1 MIQRIDGRVL
11 ALALGMACTCLLG
24 WLFKAHCMPQGW
36 TGAIQY
42 ISGCYSDAPPFWGE
56 RHVGAGR
63 IPYFQTPMEY
73 PVLTGLQIWIEGALA
88 RGLFG
93 AGADGATF
101 LAAVSLG
108 NALLAAL
115 ILTMFVR
122 AGLDRVRLW
131 LWACAPPLILYL
143 GHNWDL
149 GAVTLAVAAMLAA
162 RRQRLVLAAALAAL
176 GAAAKL
182 FPVLLLPL
190 IGLAALTAPG
200 QAWRIRMMTAAR
212 CALAAI
218 GTWAAVN
225 LPVAL
230 AAPENW
236 SEFYRFSAARPGTV
250 AATWSVLSDQGVW
263 VTGTAQRNLAAS
275 FAFLLGATAI
285 VGLGWRKHRER
296 LLVLFTPVLAWFLLT
311 NKVWSPQFDLWLFPL
326 LVMTGPRLTP
336 IAVFVIGDI
345 AAYVTEFW
353 WLAGLANAWPYATQQ
368 DIMIAASVRAVA
380 MLWLIADAVRLPAPA
395 WITRAPA

>member
-1 MIQRIDGRVL
+1 MIQRIDGRL
-11 ALALGMACTCLLG
+11 RALALGMALTCLLG
-24 WLFKAHCMPQGW
+24 WVFKAHCMPHGW
-36 TGAIQY
+36 SGAIQY
-42 ISGCYSDAPPFWGE
+42 ISGCYSDAPPFWVE
-56 RHVGAGR
+56 RHVGEGR

-101 LAAVSLG
+101 LAMVSLG
-108 NALLAAL
+108 NALLAGL
-115 ILTMFVR
+115 ILAMFVR
-122 AGLDRVRLW
+122 GGMDPVRLW

-149 GAVTLAVAAMLAA
+149 GAVTLAVAAMFAA

-176 GAAAKL
+176 GTAAKL

-200 QAWRIRMMTAAR
+200 QAWRTRLTTAAR
-212 CALAAI
+212 CVLAAI
-218 GTWAAVN
+218 GAWTAVN

-236 SEFYRFSAARPGTV
+236 SEFYRFSEARPGTV
-250 AATWSVLSDQGVW
+250 ASTWSVLSDQGVW
-263 VTGTAQRNLAAS
+263 VSDTAQRNFAAS
-275 FAFLLGATAI
+275 LAFLLGAAAI
-285 VGLGWRKHRER
+285 VAIGWRQHRER
-296 LLVLFTPVLAWFLLT
+296 PWVLFTPVLAWFLLT
-311 NKVWSPQFDLWLFPL
+311 NKVWSPQFDLWLYPL
-326 LVMTGPRLTP
+326 LVMSSPRLAP
-336 IAVFVIGDI
+336 IALFVIGDI

-368 DIMIAASVRAVA
+368 DIFIAASVRALA
-380 MLWLIADAVRLPAPA
+380 MLWSIADAVRLPAPA